1 MKIWIIQ
8 TAEPM
13 HIDVGDVR
21 PMRAMNLADA
31 LIEAGHEVS
40 IWTSAFMH
48 STKTHRSRKFLSKK
62 INNKLTINLIPS
74 FGYKNNIGLRRIA
87 DHLNLAFNLKKE
99 IKRTITDNPD
109 VVFIGY
115 PPIEIAFV
123 AVTFFQKRKI
133 PTVVDVKDLWPTL
146 FLEFFPKFTY
156 PILRILLAPYYFF
169 AKLTFKRATALSAM
183 SKEYINWIYKF
194 SDIKEKKLELITP
207 LTNKKRINILPE
219 LEKAEKWWKKYDVN
233 QKNIRRFCFVGYFN
247 SMYDFDILKYLAL
260 RFLKENIDCQFV
272 LCGTGGMAYEK
283 VKKLL
288 SGLNNVIFP
297 GWIDPPKI
305 EYLSKCCSG
314 YIMPYRNI
322 ENFKLNITNKVA
334 DSLAYGIPIITTL
347 EGALKKLLEDHKVG
361 YSIPMEQKEK
371 FYKYANLLLDD
382 DNLRRRLSSN
392 AIDLYRTQFEST
404 KVYSNLVYSLEKL
417 SSS

>member
-1 MKIWIIQ
+1 M
-8 TAEPM
+8 
-13 HIDVGDVR
+13 
-21 PMRAMNLADA
+21 
-31 LIEAGHEVS
+31 
-40 IWTSAFMH
+40 
-48 STKTHRSRKFLSKK
+48 
-62 INNKLTINLIPS
+62 
-74 FGYKNNIGLRRIA
+74 
-87 DHLNLAFNLKKE
+87 
-99 IKRTITDNPD
+99 
-109 VVFIGY
+109 
-115 PPIEIAFV
+115 
-123 AVTFFQKRKI
+123 
-133 PTVVDVKDLWPTL
+133 
-146 FLEFFPKFTY
+146 
-156 PILRILLAPYYFF
+156 
-169 AKLTFKRATALSAM
+169 
-183 SKEYINWIYKF
+183 
-194 SDIKEKKLELITP
+194 
-207 LTNKKRINILPE
+207 PE

-347 EGALKKLLEDHKVG
+347 EGALKKLLEDHK
-361 YSIPMEQKEK
+361 
-371 FYKYANLLLDD
+371 YANLLLDD